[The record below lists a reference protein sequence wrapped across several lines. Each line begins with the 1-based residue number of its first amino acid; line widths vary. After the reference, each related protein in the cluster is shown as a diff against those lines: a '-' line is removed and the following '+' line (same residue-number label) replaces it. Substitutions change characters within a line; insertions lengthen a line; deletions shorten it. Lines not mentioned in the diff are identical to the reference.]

1 MSFGAIHNNYEN
13 RQHNYTAQKKTN
25 GTAIFKQQ
33 QMMLSEKIKNIS
45 QIQREVAQKIMDI
58 IHKDDF
64 ESEEERMRFQTK
76 IESKI
81 KSGAKLSAKEMN
93 YLRKY
98 NPYLYHQMLRVQQK
112 RESLKEQLKHCR
124 TKQEAQQAISFAFS
138 SIGEKDP
145 AREAMVAAVENI
157 SKQFC
162 SSAAYERLPNTE
174 EDLKK
179 NKKVEKS
186 VANPFKGDE
195 EDGSEHE
202 TILYSF
208 NSTGYQEANIEM
220 AEKNIFNANA

>member
-1 MSFGAIHNNYEN
+1 MIESIKTVQCEKEFVNNE
-13 RQHNYTAQKKTN
+13 KK
-25 GTAIFKQQ
+25 QEQ
-33 QMMLSEKIKNIS
+33 KNIS
-45 QIQREVAQKIMDI
+45 QIRREVAQKIIDI

-64 ESEEERMRFQTK
+64 ESEEERMRFQAK

-124 TKQEAQQAISFAFS
+124 TKQEVQQAISFAFS

-145 AREAMVAAVENI
+145 AREAMVAAVENV

-174 EDLKK
+174 EELKK

-186 VANPFKGDE
+186 VANPFKDTPWLSPHWKPK
-195 EDGSEHE
+195 DSPFRK
-202 TILYSF
+202 TY
-208 NSTGYQEANIEM
+208 YNITT
-220 AEKNIFNANA
+220 